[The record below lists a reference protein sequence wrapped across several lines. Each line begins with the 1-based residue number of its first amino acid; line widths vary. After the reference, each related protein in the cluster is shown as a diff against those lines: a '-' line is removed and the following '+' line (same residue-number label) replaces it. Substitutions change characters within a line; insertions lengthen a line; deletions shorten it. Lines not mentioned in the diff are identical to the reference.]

1 MKREEYLQI
10 RRLQGI
16 NTNISRAED
25 QIRRGKLRMNILKSR
40 FEGHKASHEQTIKNM
55 EDRIEMLNSRIANLE
70 TQKSSM

>member
-1 MKREEYLQI
+1 MRREEYLQI

-16 NTNISRAED
+16 NTNISRAQD
-25 QIRRGKLRMNILKSR
+25 QIRRGGLRIATLKAR
-40 FEGHKASHEQTIKNM
+40 FESHKSSHEKTIKNM